1 MLQSLYSMKL
11 SKNISLLKI
20 KDYRLLQK
28 FHFLNGYRVV
38 RDRHSGIGG
47 RPIDI
52 ASSAYV
58 KEEDSVQ

>member
-1 MLQSLYSMKL
+1 MKL
-11 SKNISLLKI
+11 SENIFLLKI

-58 KEEDSVQ
+58 KEEDCVQ

>member
-1 MLQSLYSMKL
+1 MKF
-11 SKNISLLKI
+11 KWKHIFLKI

-38 RDRHSGIGG
+38 RDRNAGIGG
-47 RPIDI
+47 RPIDV

-58 KEEDSVQ
+58 KEEDSAQ